1 MSSKLALAL
10 VATLFLAS
18 DAYAQPPPSAGVPGV
33 VAKVRPAVVNI
44 ATRQLSYDALLRPVP
59 AQGIGSGVIFDAR
72 GYVLTNNHVVED
84 AQQIRVT
91 LPDGRAFPGKWAGAA
106 PLPDRGVV
114 KTAGRAPPAARP
126 GAPPT
131 LEAGE

>member
-10 VATLFLAS
+10 VATLLLAS
-18 DAYAQPPPSAGVPGV
+18 DAYAQPPQSAGVPGV

-72 GYVLTNNHVVED
+72 GYVLTNNHVFKGR
-84 AQQIRVT
+84 QQIRDT
-91 LPDGRAFPGKWAGAA
+91 LPNGRASPGNLARRDPRTDLAG
-106 PLPDRGVV
+106 P
-114 KTAGRAPPAARP
+114 
-126 GAPPT
+126 
-131 LEAGE
+131 